1 VYCIHSSK
9 SHMCLMACVARTPF
23 VFIFS
28 HSYMHPK
35 SDLHSFN
42 VCTLLRISSILV
54 YFHTAIREL
63 SYYELINHLQ
73 YEWTWRKQL
82 SGEELDAEAE
92 QLRLLAARKSA
103 PPTTRNDTCP

>member
-1 VYCIHSSK
+1 
-9 SHMCLMACVARTPF
+9 
-23 VFIFS
+23 
-28 HSYMHPK
+28 MHPK

-42 VCTLLRISSILV
+42 VCTFLRIFSILV

-63 SYYELINHLQ
+63 SYYEIINHLQ